1 MGKFT
6 RREFLGV
13 SAATV
18 GAAALHQLPSTLRV
32 ARAVTPAGGSIS
44 SVRHVVIL
52 MQENRSFDH
61 YFGTLHGVRGFDDP
75 IALRLRDGDSVF
87 NQPQAPG
94 ASSRVAPFHLGSKSN
109 APCIADLDH
118 SWAGTH
124 EAWNGAA
131 YDRWVA
137 AKGAATMGYLR
148 REDIPFHHALADSFT
163 ICDSY
168 FCSVMGPTKPN
179 RLYLW
184 SGTIDAAGRAGGPVI
199 DNSKTGFGWTTYP
212 ERLQSAGVNW
222 KVYQNADDNYDD
234 NALAWFRQYQ
244 HARPGTPLHD
254 RGMASVPAIS
264 GETSRDIVSAI
275 EKDVLDGTLPQVSWI
290 VAPEECSE
298 HPSYP
303 PENGADFIARV
314 LAALNADPDVWAST
328 VLLINYDENDGFFD
342 HVPPPVPA
350 PGTPDEF
357 VGNLPIGLG
366 PRVPMFVV
374 SPWSRGGH
382 VCSEVFDHT
391 SVIRFLEIVTGV
403 VEPNISQWR
412 RALCGDL
419 TSAFDF
425 TTTVFSLPELPSAT
439 PLAGPTIRDECP
451 AVPAFM
457 PGVLAVSAPGP
468 RGRPA
473 RALPYRPNAE
483 CRVDHDNRALWI
495 EMINAGSRAVN
506 HAIYTGEDD
515 VPRFYDVP
523 AQVGSVTDCFAVP
536 VHGIYDLSV
545 YGPGDFLRRMAGD
558 IDGAGGRLEVSCAY
572 RCSAT
577 KPAEVLLT
585 MTNGGSKRVDLT
597 IAANAY
603 RNDGPS
609 IHSLEPGQSLCESFE
624 LLHPNGSYD
633 FTVTTNADAEFL
645 RRFAGRLEA
654 GGVPASASRIDLGG
668 MARVSSRMLIR
679 S

>member
-1 MGKFT
+1 VSKFT
-6 RREFLGV
+6 RREFLGA

-18 GAAALHQLPSTLRV
+18 GVAALHRLPSALLA
-32 ARAVTPAGGSIS
+32 ARAVTPGGGSLF
-44 SVRHVVIL
+44 SVKHVVIL

-61 YFGTLHGVRGFDDP
+61 YFGTLRGVRGFDDP
-75 IALRLRDGDSVF
+75 VALQLRDGGSVF
-87 NQPQAPG
+87 NQPRSPD
-94 ASSRVAPFHLGSKSN
+94 SSSSVAPFHLNGGSN

-124 EAWNGAA
+124 EAWNRAA
-131 YDRWVA
+131 YDRWVT
-137 AKGAATMGYLR
+137 AKGEATMGYLKR
-148 REDIPFHHALADSFT
+148 SDIPFHHALADSFT

-184 SGTIDAAGRAGGPVI
+184 SGTIDSAGTAGGPVI
-199 DNSKTGFGWTTYP
+199 DNSKSGFGWTTYP
-212 ERLQSAGVNW
+212 ERLQSAGVSW
-222 KVYQNADDNYDD
+222 KVYQNANDNYDD

-244 HARPGTPLHD
+244 DARPGTPLHD

-264 GETSRDIVSAI
+264 GETSSDIVSAI

-314 LAALNADPDVWAST
+314 LGALAAEPDVWAST
-328 VLLINYDENDGFFD
+328 VFLINYDENDGFFD

-357 VGNLPIGLG
+357 VDNLPIGLG
-366 PRVPMFVV
+366 PRVPMFVI

-391 SVIRFLEIVTGV
+391 SVIRFLEILTGV

-425 TTTVFSLPELPSAT
+425 TTVVLSVPELPAAS
-439 PLAGPTIRDECP
+439 PIAGQAMRECP
-451 AVPAFM
+451 SSSALV
-457 PGVLAVSAPGP
+457 PGVHAVSVPDN
-468 RGRPA
+468 RPA
-473 RALPYRPNAE
+473 RALPYRPNAG
-483 CRVDHDNRALWI
+483 CRVDVDNRTLRI
-495 EMINAGSRAVN
+495 EMINAGARAVN
-506 HAIYTGEDD
+506 HAIYTSEDD
-515 VPRFYDVP
+515 VARFYDVP
-523 AQVGSVTDCFAVP
+523 AQAGSVEDCFAVP
-536 VHGIYDLSV
+536 AHGKYDLSV
-545 YGPGDFLRRMAGD
+545 YGPGAFLRRMAGN
-558 IDGAGGRLEVSCAY
+558 IDGVGGRLEVSCAY
-572 RCSAT
+572 KCRAPG
-577 KPAEVLLT
+577 PAKLLFT
-585 MTNGGSKRVDLT
+585 MTNRSSETVHLT
-597 IAANAY
+597 ITANAY
-603 RNDGPS
+603 RNDGPWT
-609 IHSLEPGQSLCESFE
+609 HSLEPGQTAHDAFE
-624 LLHPNGSYD
+624 LQQSGGSYD
-633 FTVTTNADAEFL
+633 FTVTTRADAAFL

-654 GGVPASASRIDLGG
+654 GLSQKLHYPVIHFASRT
-668 MARVSSRMLIR
+668 A
-679 S
+679 